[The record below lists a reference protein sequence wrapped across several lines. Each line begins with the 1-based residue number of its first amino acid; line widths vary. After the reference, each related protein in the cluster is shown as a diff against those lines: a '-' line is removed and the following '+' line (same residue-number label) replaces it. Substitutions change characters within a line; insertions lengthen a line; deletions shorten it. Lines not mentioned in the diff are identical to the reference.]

1 MANLIKTK
9 IKIKLWDGLKVTI
22 NKYDNGSIEEI
33 KEKAT
38 EQEILDELNKVN
50 FDINTT
56 NQIKQKN
63 QIAIN

>member
-63 QIAIN
+63 KIAIN